1 MTPVYEFSAY
11 LRLHANGEEEA
22 RRIAESFAAAISC
35 GQATLALDDSSPT
48 VEYDEEEERR

>member
-35 GQATLALDDSSPT
+35 GQATLALDESSPT
-48 VEYDEEEERR
+48 VDEEEERR